1 MIPWSVCPGPT
12 YNVVVTC
19 RILTALPV
27 YNEANHVAGAIAGAL
42 SYCRDVLVVDDGSID
57 GTSDLLAA
65 RDDIVIVHTPGQRR
79 GKGDRRLLP
88 ERPFGCFAQKAPV
101 TFSAGRER
109 LHDVRLIRHATNQ
122 GYGVALR
129 SAFDFAVQSGY
140 DVLVT
145 IDCDGQHQP
154 QLIPTFVERCCRGDA
169 DIVSGSRYLR
179 RFPGDSDPPEDRRR
193 VNQSITEE
201 LNRRLGLNL
210 TDAFCGFKA
219 YRVNVLP
226 RLKPTEPGYAM
237 PLELWVQASRL
248 GLRIVELPVPLIYL
262 DPKRSFGGS
271 LDDAETRLA
280 VYREVL
286 ERAGIKDVPCD
297 APSPRSPAGRLP

>member
-1 MIPWSVCPGPT
+1 MMPWSVCPDPT
-12 YNVVVTC
+12 YNGVVTC

-57 GTSDLLAA
+57 GTSALLAA
-65 RDDIVIVHTPGQRR
+65 RD
-79 GKGDRRLLP
+79 
-88 ERPFGCFAQKAPV
+88 
-101 TFSAGRER
+101 
-109 LHDVRLIRHATNQ
+109 DVRLIRHATNQ

-154 QLIPTFVERCCRGDA
+154 QLIPTFVERCCRGDV

-179 RFPGDSDPPEDRRR
+179 RFPGDSDPPEERRR
-193 VNQSITEE
+193 INRLITEE
-201 LNRRLGLNL
+201 LNRRLGLSL
-210 TDAFCGFKA
+210 TDTFCGFKA
-219 YRVNVLP
+219 YRVPVLP
-226 RLKPTEPGYAM
+226 RLKLTEPGYAM

-262 DPKRSFGGS
+262 DAKRSFGGS

-286 ERAGIKDVPCD
+286 ERADLSD
-297 APSPRSPAGRLP
+297 